1 MQRIKLQEQPYYA
14 FHYEVILQPKDIN
27 YGGHLGNDTLI
38 SLINVAR
45 VNLFQSLGFNEMDLG
60 DGKTGIIM
68 VDLVVNYKAE
78 AFLFDILRIDSHIGE
93 KTRSS
98 FRIYHRVTREEKMIA
113 LVETSLTTFNYASR
127 KNVPI
132 PTAFVSAIEK
142 WKRDLL

>member
-1 MQRIKLQEQPYYA
+1 MQRIKLQEQSYYV

-45 VNLFQSLGFNEMDLG
+45 VNLLQSLGFSEMDFG
-60 DGKTGIIM
+60 DGETGIIM
-68 VDLVVNYKAE
+68 VDLAVNYKAE

-113 LVETSLTTFNYASR
+113 LVETSLTTFN
-127 KNVPI
+127 
-132 PTAFVSAIEK
+132 
-142 WKRDLL
+142 